1 MQVSLYDTT
10 LRDGAQTEGI
20 SFSTEDKLR
29 IAQRLD
35 AYGVHY
41 IEGGFPGSNPKDRE
55 FFRRAAEMSWRQARI
70 SAFGATRYKDRD
82 VADDPT
88 VAALLACDT
97 PAVTIVAK
105 FSRFQVESVL
115 ETTTDENLA
124 MIRDTVSHL
133 KAAGRE
139 VLVDAEH
146 FYDGFRQDP
155 AYSRCCLEA
164 ATEAGADWIILCDT
178 NGGTL
183 PDQVERA
190 TRAAREWTEVPI
202 GVHMHND
209 GDLAAAN
216 TLAGVAAGAQQM
228 QGTINGFGER
238 CGNAN
243 LTTLIPTLQLK
254 LGHRCVT
261 PEQLRQTTELS
272 RYVGELANTPPSA
285 FMPYVGHSAFAHK
298 AGYHGSG
305 MRKHAQAYQHVDP
318 ATVGN
323 ERRILISELAG
334 RSNIAERARGLGL
347 STDDAGVS
355 EALAAVKDL
364 EERGY
369 QFEGAEA
376 SFELLLRRL
385 RDDYRSPFEFV
396 DFLVLAETRG
406 GREMLS
412 EAMVKIRVGEEIF
425 HTAAEGNGPVSALDH
440 AARKALERFFP
451 ALREMHLVDY
461 KVRILDSASAT
472 DASVRV
478 LIQSTDGSR
487 EWGTVGSSANIIE
500 ASWLALKDSYEYA
513 LLENGTNS
521 AS

>member
-1 MQVSLYDTT
+1 
-10 LRDGAQTEGI
+10 
-20 SFSTEDKLR
+20 
-29 IAQRLD
+29 
-35 AYGVHY
+35 
-41 IEGGFPGSNPKDRE
+41 
-55 FFRRAAEMSWRQARI
+55 
-70 SAFGATRYKDRD
+70 
-82 VADDPT
+82 
-88 VAALLACDT
+88 
-97 PAVTIVAK
+97 
-105 FSRFQVESVL
+105 
-115 ETTTDENLA
+115 
-124 MIRDTVSHL
+124 
-133 KAAGRE
+133 
-139 VLVDAEH
+139 
-146 FYDGFRQDP
+146 
-155 AYSRCCLEA
+155 
-164 ATEAGADWIILCDT
+164 
-178 NGGTL
+178 
-183 PDQVERA
+183 
-190 TRAAREWTEVPI
+190 
-202 GVHMHND
+202 
-209 GDLAAAN
+209 
-216 TLAGVAAGAQQM
+216 
-228 QGTINGFGER
+228 
-238 CGNAN
+238 
-243 LTTLIPTLQLK
+243 
-254 LGHRCVT
+254 
-261 PEQLRQTTELS
+261 
-272 RYVGELANTPPSA
+272 
-285 FMPYVGHSAFAHK
+285 
-298 AGYHGSG
+298 

-385 RDDYRSPFEFV
+385 RGDYRSPFEFV

-513 LLENGTNS
+513 LLENGTKQRRLMPAGHRAKMALVDHRS
-521 AS
+521 

>member
-1 MQVSLYDTT
+1 MQLSLYDTT

-29 IAQRLD
+29 ITQRLD

-105 FSRFQVESVL
+105 FSSFQVEAVL
-115 ETTTDENLA
+115 ETTPEENLA

-133 KAAGRE
+133 KAAGKE

-155 AYSRCCLEA
+155 AYSRACLEA
-164 ATEAGADWIILCDT
+164 ATEAGSDWLILCDT
-178 NGGTL
+178 NGGAL
-183 PDQVERA
+183 PDQVDGA

-202 GVHMHND
+202 GIHMHND
-209 GDLAAAN
+209 ADLAAAN
-216 TLAGVAAGAQQM
+216 TLAGVAAGALQI

-254 LGHRCVT
+254 LGHACVT
-261 PEQLRQTTELS
+261 PEQLRQTTELA

-318 ATVGN
+318 SIVGN

-385 RDDYRSPFEFV
+385 RSDYRSPFEFV

-513 LLENGTNS
+513 LLENVTNS
-521 AS
+521 AR

>member
-1 MQVSLYDTT
+1 
-10 LRDGAQTEGI
+10 
-20 SFSTEDKLR
+20 
-29 IAQRLD
+29 
-35 AYGVHY
+35 
-41 IEGGFPGSNPKDRE
+41 
-55 FFRRAAEMSWRQARI
+55 
-70 SAFGATRYKDRD
+70 
-82 VADDPT
+82 
-88 VAALLACDT
+88 
-97 PAVTIVAK
+97 
-105 FSRFQVESVL
+105 
-115 ETTTDENLA
+115 
-124 MIRDTVSHL
+124 
-133 KAAGRE
+133 
-139 VLVDAEH
+139 
-146 FYDGFRQDP
+146 
-155 AYSRCCLEA
+155 
-164 ATEAGADWIILCDT
+164 
-178 NGGTL
+178 
-183 PDQVERA
+183 
-190 TRAAREWTEVPI
+190 
-202 GVHMHND
+202 
-209 GDLAAAN
+209 
-216 TLAGVAAGAQQM
+216 
-228 QGTINGFGER
+228 
-238 CGNAN
+238 
-243 LTTLIPTLQLK
+243 
-254 LGHRCVT
+254 
-261 PEQLRQTTELS
+261 
-272 RYVGELANTPPSA
+272 
-285 FMPYVGHSAFAHK
+285 
-298 AGYHGSG
+298 
-305 MRKHAQAYQHVDP
+305 MRKHAQAYQHIDP

-355 EALAAVKDL
+355 EALAKVKDL

-385 RDDYRSPFEFV
+385 RADYRSPFEFV

-412 EAMVKIRVGEEIF
+412 EAMVKIRVGEEMF

-451 ALREMHLVDY
+451 ALQEVHLVDY

-487 EWGTVGSSANIIE
+487 EWGTVGSSTNIIE